1 MTVKHRPLVEITK
14 WRVREFLREPEALF
28 WVFAFPIIL
37 AVALGI
43 AFKDRGSP
51 RVRILVEDAP
61 GAEEL
66 AATLARES
74 RLEVRI
80 ADAEEAGHA
89 LRTGRTPLVVQPG
102 VPITFRY
109 DSTRQES
116 FVARLVTERALHP
129 PPVGIE
135 GVREIHSSEPG
146 ARYIDFLIPGL
157 LGMNIMGTGIWGVG
171 FGIVQ
176 TRSRRLLKRFA
187 ASPMRKTDYLLGQVL
202 ARLVFLL
209 FEVVAVLG
217 FGYFAFG
224 VPFQGS
230 ALGVLVIIALGAMT
244 FAGLGLLV
252 ASRVRTI
259 EGASGLMNLVMM
271 PMWIV
276 SGVFFSYS
284 NFPEVA
290 HPYIQVLPLTALN
303 DSLRA
308 ILLDGAPVL
317 SQGLE
322 LGVMGAW
329 GLVSFGAA
337 LAIFRWT

>member
-1 MTVKHRPLVEITK
+1 MTDRPYPLLEIAK

-28 WVFAFPIIL
+28 WVFAFPLIL

-43 AFKDRGSP
+43 AFKDRGP
-51 RVRILVEDAP
+51 PMVRILVERGE

-66 AATLARES
+66 AATLSQDS

-80 ADAEEAGHA
+80 ADADDARQA

-102 VPITFRY
+102 TPVTFRF

-116 FVARLVTERALHP
+116 FVARLVTERALARRP
-129 PPVGIE
+129 EEPGD
-135 GVREIHSSEPG
+135 VREIHSSEPG

-176 TRSRRLLKRFA
+176 SRSRRLLKRFA
-187 ASPMRKTDYLLGQVL
+187 ASPMRKSDYLLGQVL
-202 ARLVFLL
+202 ARLVFLA
-209 FEVVAVLG
+209 FEAATVLA
-217 FGYFAFG
+217 FGHLVFG

-230 ALGVLVIIALGAMT
+230 LIAVLFVVVLGAMT
-244 FAGLGLLV
+244 FAGLGLLI

-259 EGASGLMNLVMM
+259 EGASGLMNVVMM
-271 PMWIV
+271 PMWIL
-276 SGVFFSYS
+276 SGVFFAYS
-284 NFPEVA
+284 NFPERA
-290 HPYIQVLPLTALN
+290 QPFIRALPLTALN

-308 ILLDGAPVL
+308 ILLDGSSML
-317 SQGLE
+317 SQAPA

-329 GLVSFGAA
+329 GLVSFGTA